1 MNMNGAHLHLM
12 VNHVSLFCMVIG
24 AFALAVAMKRKS
36 TELRGL
42 ASFLFI
48 VGGVFA
54 WITEETGEK
63 AADIVKGLGD
73 GSVDPFIHQHYEAA
87 EWAVRSGFLVAAL
100 ALALEWAVRKKPKWV
115 KALQWATLI
124 FAIHGCTVFATTAL
138 LGGRVRHTEGR

>member
-12 VNHVSLFCMVIG
+12 VNHVSLFCLVIG

-36 TELRGL
+36 GELRGL

-54 WITEETGEK
+54 WLAVETGEK

-73 GSVDPFIHQHYEAA
+73 GSVDPYIHQHYQAA
-87 EWAVRSGFLVAAL
+87 EWALRSGLLVATL
-100 ALALEWAVRKKPKWV
+100 AIVLEWAVRKKPKWV
-115 KALQWATLI
+115 KALQWTTLI
-124 FAIHGCTVFATTAL
+124 FAIHGSTVFGTTAL
-138 LGGRVRHTEGR
+138 LGGHVRHTEVR